1 MNDITIRGG
10 LTLTNDG
17 TASRK
22 YSESVV
28 LENNSEESNFS
39 IFRNEAE
46 TIESSPFT
54 YSLASRDDWPR
65 SGKVSDGEKR
75 SNGDYFTCRD
85 EMEGGD

>member
-1 MNDITIRGG
+1 MMELRVV
-10 LTLTNDG
+10 
-17 TASRK
+17 SK